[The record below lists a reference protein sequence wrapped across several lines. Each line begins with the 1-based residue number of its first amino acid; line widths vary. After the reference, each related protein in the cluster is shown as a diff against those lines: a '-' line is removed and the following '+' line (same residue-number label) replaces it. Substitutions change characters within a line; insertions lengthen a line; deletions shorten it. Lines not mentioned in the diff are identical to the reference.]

1 MLKGQR
7 MVTGLQPGPCLPAG
21 QRGRGQSS
29 VENPIIAFDELR
41 TDFKSPIDQCNPLHA
56 RERLRNIERICFL
69 LRKDSSIHGV
79 CRAHLDTALWPPA
92 FIRSGDP
99 LSATSM
105 TSFPRRSQALPC
117 PEAVTCQQ
125 DSVTRSRAGGSR
137 KEHGPPVVQ
146 AAQKSHDMHSSREG

>member
-1 MLKGQR
+1 MEVVGKRNKETCAGLKRKLNPMLFAGE
-7 MVTGLQPGPCLPAG
+7 VGLRANNC
-21 QRGRGQSS
+21 
-29 VENPIIAFDELR
+29 D
-41 TDFKSPIDQCNPLHA
+41 K